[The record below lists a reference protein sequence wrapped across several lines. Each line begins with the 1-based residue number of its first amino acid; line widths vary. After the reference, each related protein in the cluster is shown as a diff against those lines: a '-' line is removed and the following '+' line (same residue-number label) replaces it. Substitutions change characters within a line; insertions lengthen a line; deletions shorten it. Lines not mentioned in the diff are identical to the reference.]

1 MVSVRDRI
9 VIDRRVTG
17 GKAVIRG
24 TRISVDFILELLA
37 NGWSIDDIVREY
49 PALSR
54 EDVLAALKY
63 VARALRNEVIIRT

>member
-9 VIDRRVTG
+9 VVDRRVMG
-17 GKAVIRG
+17 GKAVVRG

-37 NGWSIDDIVREY
+37 NGWSVDDIVREY

-63 VARALRNEVIIRT
+63 AAKVLRNEVVIRA

>member
-9 VIDRRVTG
+9 VIDRRVMG
-17 GKAVIRG
+17 GKVVVRG

>member
-1 MVSVRDRI
+1 LVSVGGRI
-9 VIDRRVTG
+9 VVDRRVMG
-17 GKAVIRG
+17 GKAVVRG

-49 PALSR
+49 PVLSK

-63 VARALRNEVIIRT
+63 AAKVLRNEVIIRA

>member
-1 MVSVRDRI
+1 LVSVRDRI

-63 VARALRNEVIIRT
+63 VARVLRNEVIIRT

>member
-9 VIDRRVTG
+9 VIDRRVMG
-17 GKAVIRG
+17 GKVVVRG

-37 NGWSIDDIVREY
+37 NGWSINDIVREY

-63 VARALRNEVIIRT
+63 AARVLRNEVIIRT

>member
-1 MVSVRDRI
+1 LVSVRDRI

>member
-1 MVSVRDRI
+1 LVSVRDRI
-9 VIDRRVTG
+9 VVDRRVMG
-17 GKAVIRG
+17 GKAVVRG

-37 NGWSIDDIVREY
+37 NGWSVDDIVREY

-63 VARALRNEVIIRT
+63 AAKVLRNEVVIRA